1 MLTKKLI
8 LLLFCLLACLTSTN
22 AQDSLLLRDY
32 KYIRQTDPWLT
43 SSNGAGLT
51 RFQTQ
56 NIAETE
62 LSLQYRKGTLRDYY
76 QSDKE
81 LLFDAIIESYY
92 RVSSR
97 TVVYGK
103 MGYENYNGWGMTGS
117 AWTDP
122 THKPFDIVEA
132 TLDNPGKKHRDT
144 YQLTGA
150 VGVDLGKGISLGA
163 KVDYTA
169 ANYAKYKDLR
179 HKNSLMDLQV
189 SAGIYVPAT
198 SCLGIGANYLYHRN
212 TESLNFSMYGKDDK
226 VYNSLI
232 SYGAFMGPVEQF
244 GSRGYT
250 DKSNEMPLV
259 DNGNGAGL
267 QIDIRLTD
275 ELSFYNGLSY
285 LYHQGYYGKK
295 SPTTITYA
303 NHTGY
308 RLTYQG
314 QLTYKRNAALHQ
326 LSVGVE
332 TEKIENNGATYRE
345 LMNDNGA
352 YYYEYYEDV
361 KTGDRRWASTRI
373 DYTGHLGI
381 RGELPTWTI
390 KAGLHFQQRKQKGI
404 RYPFYRSQ
412 SLKRTE
418 MCIEGERNI
427 TMKKGMLTTTL
438 GVSYAKGSG
447 DAYQDGTYT
456 ALQSGQTAPASM
468 DAFLYQEYHYLTAP
482 QFSIGLQAKYTFIFP
497 GTALRTHIRA
507 AFDYRRASITDDTP
521 SGLHNPHR
529 TILTIAAGHTF

>member
-1 MLTKKLI
+1 MLTKKI
-8 LLLFCLLACLTSTN
+8 TYIALLFCLLLCHSNILN

-32 KYIRQTDPWLT
+32 RYIQQSSPWLT
-43 SSNGAGLT
+43 STNAATLT

-56 NIAETE
+56 NIAEAE
-62 LSLQYRKGTLRDYY
+62 LSLQYGKGALCNYY
-76 QSDKE
+76 QADKE
-81 LLFDAIIESYY
+81 LLLDAAIESYY

-117 AWTDP
+117 AWIDP

-150 VGVDLGKGISLGA
+150 VGVDLGKGVALGA
-163 KVDYTA
+163 KVDYTT

-179 HKNSLMDLQV
+179 HKNSMMDLQV
-189 SAGIYVPAT
+189 SAGVYVAAT
-198 SCLGIGANYLYHRN
+198 RWLGIGANYLYHRN

-232 SYGAFMGPVEQF
+232 SFGTFMGPVEQF

-250 DKSNEMPLV
+250 DKANEMPLV
-259 DNGNGAGL
+259 DDGNGFGV
-267 QIDIRLTD
+267 QVDFRLTD
-275 ELSFYNGLSY
+275 ELSFHNSLTY

-303 NHTGY
+303 NHNGY
-308 RLTYQG
+308 RLAYLG
-314 QLTYKRNAALHQ
+314 QLSYKRGAAHHL
-326 LSVGVE
+326 LAVGVE

-352 YYYEYYEDV
+352 YHYEYYEDV
-361 KTGDRRWASTRI
+361 KTGDRRWASTSI

-390 KAGLHFQQRKQKGI
+390 KAGLHFLERKQKGI
-404 RYPFYRSQ
+404 RYPFFRRQ

-418 MCIEGERNI
+418 ASIEGERNMV
-427 TMKKGMLTTTL
+427 MKKGVLTATL

-447 DAYQDGTYT
+447 APYQDGTYT
-456 ALQSGQTAPASM
+456 ALQSGQTPPASM
-468 DAFLYQEYHYLTAP
+468 DAFLYQEHHYLTAS
-482 QFSIGLQAKYTFIFP
+482 QYGVGLQARYAFLFP
-497 GTALRTHIRA
+497 STRLKTHVRA
-507 AFDYRRASITDDTP
+507 AFEYHRATETSDYCGRDHTTA
-521 SGLHNPHR
+521 
-529 TILTIAAGHTF
+529 TIAIGCAF